1 MDKAKLTM
9 EAFLY
14 RELLSDK
21 IFLKDVL
28 IPIRRAFYTKIYD
41 QYKMKIFELQT
52 LCQVLRMDLNENL
65 SLNLK
70 QEKNLA
76 RELLKIDENNLYL
89 EKVDSLLNLDSQKFE
104 KVIKEIINI
113 FNPYEYDLKEEEF
126 VIWENFKKYTEDL
139 NLQELIKIQNNNL
152 IRSCVLKKDFNY
164 KKEIEIKKDEI
175 KTLTNNLHD
184 IPLEFSKEEID
195 ELKFM
200 VKSLEETYGTLKE
213 NANIKKFDK

>member
-28 IPIRRAFYTKIYD
+28 IPIRRAFYTKIFD

-52 LCQVLRMDLNENL
+52 LCQFLRMDLNKNL

-104 KVIKEIINI
+104 KVIKEIINL

-175 KTLTNNLHD
+175 NTLTNNLHD
-184 IPLEFSKEEID
+184 IPLEFSKKEID

>member
-104 KVIKEIINI
+104 KVIKEIINL

>member
-104 KVIKEIINI
+104 KVIKEIINL

-175 KTLTNNLHD
+175 NTLTNNLHD

>member
-52 LCQVLRMDLNENL
+52 LCQVLRMDLNKN
-65 SLNLK
+65 LNLNLE

-76 RELLKIDENNLYL
+76 RDIMKIDENNLYL

-104 KVIKEIINI
+104 KVIKEIINL

-164 KKEIEIKKDEI
+164 KKEIKIKKDEI

>member
-104 KVIKEIINI
+104 KVIKEIINL

-139 NLQELIKIQNNNL
+139 NLQELIKIQHNNL

>member
-28 IPIRRAFYTKIYD
+28 IPIRRAFYTKIFD

-52 LCQVLRMDLNENL
+52 LCQFLRMDLNKNL

-104 KVIKEIINI
+104 KVIKEIINL

>member
-104 KVIKEIINI
+104 KVIKEIINL

-139 NLQELIKIQNNNL
+139 NLQELLKIQNNNL

>member
-52 LCQVLRMDLNENL
+52 LCQVLRMDLNKN
-65 SLNLK
+65 LNLNLE

-76 RELLKIDENNLYL
+76 RDIMKIDENNLYL

-104 KVIKEIINI
+104 KVIKEIINL

-126 VIWENFKKYTEDL
+126 VIWEKFKKYTEDL

>member
-1 MDKAKLTM
+1 M
-9 EAFLY
+9 
-14 RELLSDK
+14 
-21 IFLKDVL
+21 
-28 IPIRRAFYTKIYD
+28 
-41 QYKMKIFELQT
+41 
-52 LCQVLRMDLNENL
+52 
-65 SLNLK
+65 
-70 QEKNLA
+70 
-76 RELLKIDENNLYL
+76 KIDENNLYL

-104 KVIKEIINI
+104 KVIKEIINL
-113 FNPYEYDLKEEEF
+113 FNPYEYDLQEEEF

>member
-1 MDKAKLTM
+1 MDKAKLKM

-104 KVIKEIINI
+104 KVIKEIINL

>member
-52 LCQVLRMDLNENL
+52 LCQVLRMDLNKNL

-104 KVIKEIINI
+104 KVIKEIINL

>member
-52 LCQVLRMDLNENL
+52 LCQVLRMDLNKNL

-76 RELLKIDENNLYL
+76 REFLKIDENNLYL

-104 KVIKEIINI
+104 KVIKEIINL

>member
-28 IPIRRAFYTKIYD
+28 IPIRRAFYTKIYG

-52 LCQVLRMDLNENL
+52 LCQFLRMDLNKNL

-104 KVIKEIINI
+104 KVIKEIINL

>member
-14 RELLSDK
+14 RELLSDE
-21 IFLKDVL
+21 IFLKNIL

-41 QYKMKIFELQT
+41 KYKMKIFELQT
-52 LCQVLRMDLNENL
+52 LSQVLRMDLNKN
-65 SLNLK
+65 LNLNLE

-76 RELLKIDENNLYL
+76 RDIMKIDENNLYL
-89 EKVDSLLNLDSQKFE
+89 EKIDSLLNLDSQKFE
-104 KVIKEIINI
+104 KVIKEIIDL

-126 VIWENFKKYTEDL
+126 VIWENFNKYTEDL

-213 NANIKKFDK
+213 KANIKKFDK

>member
-21 IFLKDVL
+21 IFLKNVL

-76 RELLKIDENNLYL
+76 RELLKIDGNNLYL

-104 KVIKEIINI
+104 KVIKEIINL

>member
-28 IPIRRAFYTKIYD
+28 IPIRRAFYTKIFD

-52 LCQVLRMDLNENL
+52 LCQFLRMDLNKNL

-104 KVIKEIINI
+104 KVIKEIINL

-184 IPLEFSKEEID
+184 IPLEFSKKEID